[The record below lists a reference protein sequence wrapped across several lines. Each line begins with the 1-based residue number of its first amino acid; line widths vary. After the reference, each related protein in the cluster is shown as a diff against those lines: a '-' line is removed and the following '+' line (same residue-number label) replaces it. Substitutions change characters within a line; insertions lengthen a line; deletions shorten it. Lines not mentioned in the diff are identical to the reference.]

1 MIPMFVKINCMK
13 IGDQVVPSG
22 MGKTSKW
29 KFQLGTITRRLGKKI
44 YVQWDDTIVED
55 EMKSYEIQ
63 LFNPNL
69 LLEFSDGLKI
79 YTGGIFRI
87 LLEYDGNYVVGGG
100 RLIPIDSIKQGVQI
114 ISNLRQ
120 KEREEKKKLLNLFN
134 HKYEVSLSELIKLN
148 SISIEN
154 GYNRNLIEN
163 FHLNFQATTRFQLSP
178 FMLHQHKNG
187 EPCEP
192 HIRYMVSTTDKNN
205 IVLLGLLDLPLI
217 TILEQLF

>member
-22 MGKTSKW
+22 MGKTSNW
-29 KFQLGTITRRLGKKI
+29 KFQLGTITRRSGKKI

-100 RLIPIDSIKQGVQI
+100 RLIPVQTRKEGI
-114 ISNLRQ
+114 LVISELKK
-120 KEREEKKKLLNLFN
+120 KEREEKKKVLSLFN
-134 HKYEVSLSELIKLN
+134 QKYEVSLTELVQLN
-148 SISIEN
+148 RISIKE
-154 GYNRNLIEN
+154 GFNRTLTEDFKYHFSDNV
-163 FHLNFQATTRFQLSP
+163 RFELTP
-178 FMLHQHKNG
+178 LLLHEHKSG
-187 EPCEP
+187 QRCDP
-192 HIRYMVSTTDKNN
+192 HIRYVVRSTDEKSPV
-205 IVLLGLLDLPLI
+205 ILGLLDLPLSE
-217 TILEQLF
+217 ILE

>member
-1 MIPMFVKINCMK
+1 MK

-22 MGKTSKW
+22 MGKTSNW
-29 KFQLGTITRRLGKKI
+29 KFQLGTITKRSGKKI
-44 YVQWDDTIVED
+44 YVQWDDTILED

-100 RLIPIDSIKQGVQI
+100 RLIPIDSRKQGVQI
-114 ISNLRQ
+114 ISNLKQ

-134 HKYEVSLSELIKLN
+134 KKYEVSLSELIKLN

-163 FHLNFQATTRFQLSP
+163 FHHNFHETNRFQLSP
-178 FMLHQHKNG
+178 FMLHEYKNG
-187 EPCEP
+187 KPCEP
-192 HIRYMVSTTDKNN
+192 HIRYMVSTTEKEN
-205 IVLLGLLDLPLI
+205 IVYLSLLDLPMT
-217 TILEQLF
+217 TILELDN